1 MSPALQ
7 LPVAVTLPYSYQSPL
22 PLRLPPASSVSI
34 TSPSGNVSQTPAEI
48 IHACHMLLAHLQTQ
62 RAAAETAVADW
73 EGGIAERE
81 LMEKRR
87 VAPGYLDTGIQILE
101 PTRKSQASLMDEASG
116 EGKAKNSGVGD
127 ELDRV
132 FGKMGV

>member
-1 MSPALQ
+1 
-7 LPVAVTLPYSYQSPL
+7 V
-22 PLRLPPASSVSI
+22 
-34 TSPSGNVSQTPAEI
+34 
-48 IHACHMLLAHLQTQ
+48 LLAHLQTQ

-87 VAPGYLDTGIQILE
+87 IAPGYLDTGIQILE
-101 PTRKSQASLMDEASG
+101 PTRKNQGSLMDEASG
-116 EGKAKNSGVGD
+116 EDKGKASVGE